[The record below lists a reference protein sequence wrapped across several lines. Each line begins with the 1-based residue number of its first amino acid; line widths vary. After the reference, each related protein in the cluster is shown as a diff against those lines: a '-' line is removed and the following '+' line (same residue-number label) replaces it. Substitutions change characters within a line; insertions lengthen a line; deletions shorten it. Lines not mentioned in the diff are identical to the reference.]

1 MVTKLNAAQIAMRA
15 GIPAVIMN
23 GAQPFRLYDLFD
35 GRPRATLFDPG
46 AEDEGKAE
54 GK

>member
-1 MVTKLNAAQIAMRA
+1 MEA

-35 GRPRATLFDPG
+35 GRPRGTLFEP
-46 AEDEGKAE
+46 ARSTNNEGKAE
-54 GK
+54 